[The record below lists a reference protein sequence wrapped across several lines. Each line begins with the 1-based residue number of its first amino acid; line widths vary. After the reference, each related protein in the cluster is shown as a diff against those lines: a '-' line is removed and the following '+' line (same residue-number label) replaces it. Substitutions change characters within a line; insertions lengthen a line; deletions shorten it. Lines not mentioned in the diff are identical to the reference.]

1 MPDRRHVAVLAGLAG
16 YVLCTVTADLVN
28 PDWSPVETMIS
39 HYVHAR
45 AGWLIPAALLAL
57 AAASAL
63 LTRLVEPVAPRAAL
77 VPLRIWT
84 AAVTV
89 GAVFPADPYGRWDQ
103 PPTVPGLLHGLAAL
117 TAFTVLPGAAVSLT
131 LARRPITRPAAVLAA
146 LTVPAYLL
154 LLAAFADVQD
164 GPSVT
169 VGGWESLIGATERLM
184 LWIYVGW
191 LAVTAAVIR
200 PPATAAPPVRAGRH

>member
-16 YVLCTVTADLVN
+16 YVLFTVTADLVN

-45 AGWLIPAALLAL
+45 AGWLIPAGLLSL

-63 LTRLVEPVAPRAAL
+63 VTRLVEPVAPRAAL
-77 VPLRIWT
+77 VLLRIWT
-84 AAVTV
+84 AAVLV

-169 VGGWESLIGATERLM
+169 WGGWESLIGLTERLM

-191 LAVTAAVIR
+191 LAVTAAMIR
-200 PPATAAPPVRAGRH
+200 PPAAVAPPVRAGRH